1 MALIDIQRVEVGPR
15 TLTARIRLA
24 EGAPL
29 MTSDDIEGT
38 ARVYYLLPHIVEH
51 VCLGDSAEKF
61 RDVMGDTEVAHLLE
75 HVTVELLALTN
86 IAGDVSTGRTFAVEG
101 DDRAWDIE
109 LACPDDVLV
118 SAALA
123 SGAWLLD
130 WAYNGGGDPEP
141 DVGAT
146 IAGLVDLIDALPAPE
161 PQQVGEGEVI
171 VDEFTPVQEGEALE
185 FEPAAEPEP
194 VEEAVPSEGP
204 ESDADPADADEF
216 EVDAEHEAEPEPE
229 PADEPEPALDP
240 EAADAETTPEEDVAP
255 AEGESEAEPAPEEEG
270 ESVEP
275 AAAESAEE
283 PDIEEPED
291 YPAPHA
297 IR

>member
-1 MALIDIQRVEVGPR
+1 MALIDIQRVEVSPR
-15 TLTARIRLA
+15 TLTARVRLA

-29 MTSDDIEGT
+29 RTSDDIEGT

-141 DVGAT
+141 DIGAT

-171 VDEFTPVQEGEALE
+171 VDEFTPVQEDEALE

-194 VEEAVPSEGP
+194 VEEAVPSEEP
-204 ESDADPADADEF
+204 ESDA
-216 EVDAEHEAEPEPE
+216 EPMG
-229 PADEPEPALDP
+229 ADEPEAPVEPAPEP
-240 EAADAETTPEEDVAP
+240 EATDAEAMPEEDVVP
-255 AEGESEAEPAPEEEG
+255 AEEEPTPEAE
-270 ESVEP
+270 VE
-275 AAAESAEE
+275 ADEQAAEEPVEE

>member
-15 TLTARIRLA
+15 TLTARVRLA

-141 DVGAT
+141 DIGAT

-171 VDEFTPVQEGEALE
+171 VDEFTPVQEDEALE

-194 VEEAVPSEGP
+194 VEEAVPSEEP
-204 ESDADPADADEF
+204 ESDA
-216 EVDAEHEAEPEPE
+216 EPMG
-229 PADEPEPALDP
+229 ADEPEAPVEPAPEP
-240 EAADAETTPEEDVAP
+240 EATDAEAMPEEDVVP
-255 AEGESEAEPAPEEEG
+255 AEEEPTPEAEVEADEQAADLISRSPRTTRRRTP
-270 ESVEP
+270 SVSRKAVLP
-275 AAAESAEE
+275 RARGV
-283 PDIEEPED
+283 
-291 YPAPHA
+291 Y
-297 IR
+297 

>member
-15 TLTARIRLA
+15 TLTARVRLA

-61 RDVMGDTEVAHLLE
+61 CDVMGDTEVAHLLE

-141 DVGAT
+141 DIGAT

-171 VDEFTPVQEGEALE
+171 VDEFTPVQEDEALE

-194 VEEAVPSEGP
+194 VEEAVPSEEP
-204 ESDADPADADEF
+204 ESDA
-216 EVDAEHEAEPEPE
+216 EPMG
-229 PADEPEPALDP
+229 ADEPEAPVEPAPEP
-240 EAADAETTPEEDVAP
+240 EATDAEAMPEEDVVP
-255 AEGESEAEPAPEEEG
+255 AEEEPTPEAE
-270 ESVEP
+270 VE
-275 AAAESAEE
+275 ADEQAAEEPVEE

>member
-1 MALIDIQRVEVGPR
+1 MALIDIQRVEVSPR
-15 TLTARIRLA
+15 TLTARVRLA

-141 DVGAT
+141 DIGAT

-171 VDEFTPVQEGEALE
+171 VDEFTPVQEDEALE
-185 FEPAAEPEP
+185 FELAAEPEP
-194 VEEAVPSEGP
+194 VEEAVPSEEP
-204 ESDADPADADEF
+204 ESDA
-216 EVDAEHEAEPEPE
+216 EPMG
-229 PADEPEPALDP
+229 ADEPEAPVEPAPEP
-240 EAADAETTPEEDVAP
+240 EATDAEAMPEEDVVP
-255 AEGESEAEPAPEEEG
+255 AEEEPTPEAE
-270 ESVEP
+270 VE
-275 AAAESAEE
+275 ADEQAAEEPVEE

>member
-15 TLTARIRLA
+15 TLTARVRLA

-141 DVGAT
+141 DIGAT

-171 VDEFTPVQEGEALE
+171 VDEFTPVQEDEALE

-194 VEEAVPSEGP
+194 VEEAVPSEEP
-204 ESDADPADADEF
+204 ESDA
-216 EVDAEHEAEPEPE
+216 EPMG
-229 PADEPEPALDP
+229 ADEPEAPVEPAPEP
-240 EAADAETTPEEDVAP
+240 EATDAEAMPEEDVVP
-255 AEGESEAEPAPEEEG
+255 AEEEPTPEAEVEADEQALISRSPRTTRRRTP
-270 ESVEP
+270 SVSRKAVLP
-275 AAAESAEE
+275 RARGV
-283 PDIEEPED
+283 
-291 YPAPHA
+291 Y
-297 IR
+297 

>member
-15 TLTARIRLA
+15 TLTARVRLA

-141 DVGAT
+141 DIGAT

-171 VDEFTPVQEGEALE
+171 VDEFTPVQEDEALE

-194 VEEAVPSEGP
+194 VEEAVPSEEP
-204 ESDADPADADEF
+204 ESDA
-216 EVDAEHEAEPEPE
+216 EPMG
-229 PADEPEPALDP
+229 ADEPEAPVEPAPEP
-240 EAADAETTPEEDVAP
+240 EATDAEAMPEEDVVP
-255 AEGESEAEPAPEEEG
+255 AEEEPTPEAE
-270 ESVEP
+270 VE
-275 AAAESAEE
+275 ADEQAAEEPVEE

>member
-1 MALIDIQRVEVGPR
+1 MALIDIQRVEVSPR
-15 TLTARIRLA
+15 TLTARVRLA

-29 MTSDDIEGT
+29 RTSDDIEGT

-141 DVGAT
+141 DIGAT
-146 IAGLVDLIDALPAPE
+146 IAGLIDLIDALPAPE

-194 VEEAVPSEGP
+194 VEEAVPSEEP
-204 ESDADPADADEF
+204 ESDA
-216 EVDAEHEAEPEPE
+216 EPMG
-229 PADEPEPALDP
+229 ADEPEAPVEPAPEP
-240 EAADAETTPEEDVAP
+240 EATDAEAMPEEDVVP
-255 AEGESEAEPAPEEEG
+255 AEEEPTPEAE
-270 ESVEP
+270 VE
-275 AAAESAEE
+275 ADEQAAEEPVEE

>member
-141 DVGAT
+141 DIGAT

-171 VDEFTPVQEGEALE
+171 VDEFTPVQEDEALE

-194 VEEAVPSEGP
+194 VEEAVPSEEP
-204 ESDADPADADEF
+204 ESDA
-216 EVDAEHEAEPEPE
+216 EPMG
-229 PADEPEPALDP
+229 ADEPEAPVEPAPEP
-240 EAADAETTPEEDVAP
+240 EATDAEAMPEEDVVP
-255 AEGESEAEPAPEEEG
+255 AEEEPTPEAE
-270 ESVEP
+270 VE
-275 AAAESAEE
+275 ADEQAAEEPVEE

>member
-15 TLTARIRLA
+15 TLTVRVRLA

-141 DVGAT
+141 DIGAT

-171 VDEFTPVQEGEALE
+171 VDEFTPVQEDEALE

-194 VEEAVPSEGP
+194 VEEAVPSEEP
-204 ESDADPADADEF
+204 ESDA
-216 EVDAEHEAEPEPE
+216 EPMG
-229 PADEPEPALDP
+229 ADEPEAPVEPAPEP
-240 EAADAETTPEEDVAP
+240 EATDAEAMPEEDVVP
-255 AEGESEAEPAPEEEG
+255 AEEEPTPEAE
-270 ESVEP
+270 VE
-275 AAAESAEE
+275 ADEQAAEEPVEE

>member
-86 IAGDVSTGRTFAVEG
+86 IAGDVSTGRSFAVEG

-141 DVGAT
+141 DIGAT

-171 VDEFTPVQEGEALE
+171 VDEFTPVQEDEALE

-194 VEEAVPSEGP
+194 VEEAVPSEEP
-204 ESDADPADADEF
+204 ESDA
-216 EVDAEHEAEPEPE
+216 EPMG
-229 PADEPEPALDP
+229 ADEPEAPVEPAPEP
-240 EAADAETTPEEDVAP
+240 EATDAEAMPEEDVVP
-255 AEGESEAEPAPEEEG
+255 AEEEPTPEAE
-270 ESVEP
+270 VE
-275 AAAESAEE
+275 ADEQAAEEPVEE